1 MEPIEFTAR
10 DGLTIHGYLSLPHNW
25 EAPGPMVLN
34 VHGGPWTRDYWG
46 PNPEI
51 QWLANRGY
59 AVLQVNYRGSAGYGK
74 EFLNAGNR
82 EWGGM
87 MQDDLTDAVKWVIA
101 QRIADPER
109 VAIYGMSY
117 GGYAVLA
124 GVTWTPELYAC
135 GVDMFGPS
143 SLITHLANLPPYQL
157 NRRHLWD
164 LRVGKLPRYTEG
176 EKAGEVK
183 PEAEWT
189 DEERVEMEFLRS
201 RSPLYFAD
209 NVRAPLL
216 IAQGANDSRVLQ
228 SESDQFVEA
237 LRARGVPVEY
247 VVYENE
253 GHGFYRPE
261 NRLDFYRRAEKF
273 LAEHLGGRYEE

>member
-1 MEPIEFTAR
+1 
-10 DGLTIHGYLSLPHNW
+10 
-25 EAPGPMVLN
+25 
-34 VHGGPWTRDYWG
+34 
-46 PNPEI
+46 
-51 QWLANRGY
+51 
-59 AVLQVNYRGSAGYGK
+59 
-74 EFLNAGNR
+74 
-82 EWGGM
+82 
-87 MQDDLTDAVKWVIA
+87 
-101 QRIADPER
+101 
-109 VAIYGMSY
+109 MSY
-117 GGYAVLA
+117 GGYAVLC
-124 GVTWTPELYAC
+124 GLTFTPELYAC

-157 NRRHLWD
+157 NRRHHWD
-164 LRVGKLPRYTEG
+164 LRVGKLPRYAEG
-176 EKAGEVK
+176 DKAGEVK
-183 PEAEWT
+183 SETEWT
-189 DEERVEMEFLRS
+189 EEERAEVEFLRS

-273 LAEHLGGRYEE
+273 LAEHLGGRCEEQWALALNL